1 MNEDKIEEL
10 LKEFPEPVQTIK
22 WLKAAVMGLQ
32 DSLAVTRRGVRIHEA
47 KIQTLEAKIQ
57 TLETEV
63 QDLKKPR

>member
-32 DSLAVTRRGVRIHEA
+32 DSLAVTRRGVRI
-47 KIQTLEAKIQ
+47 
-57 TLETEV
+57 
-63 QDLKKPR
+63 